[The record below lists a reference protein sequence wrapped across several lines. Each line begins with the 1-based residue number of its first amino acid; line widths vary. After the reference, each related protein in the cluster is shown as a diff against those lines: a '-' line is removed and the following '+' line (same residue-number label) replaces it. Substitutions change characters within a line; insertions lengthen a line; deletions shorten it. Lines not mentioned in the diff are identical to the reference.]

1 MFFIHLTHMETL
13 KEILLLVPQGLAT
26 GLVMIGSLMA
36 LAYFLV
42 WRLWGKR
49 LAHLRIQPR
58 PRADRAQI
66 RRELLNALPNALV
79 SALVSSIVIYC
90 GQLGYTQVYTDF
102 SQHSPWLGLGGFVL
116 LLVIDDT
123 WFYWMHRL
131 LHHPRIYRFI
141 HLEHHKSIDVTPF
154 TSMSFHFLEPL
165 LLTLWI
171 FPVAFY
177 LPVYAPVLAVV
188 QVWGALD
195 NIKSHLGY
203 ELYPAWWNRS
213 PLGFLTSSTYHNLHH
228 SRFKG
233 NYGVHFRI
241 WDRLMGT
248 EMKEYE
254 GTYAAIKTRKREE
267 QHA

>member
-1 MFFIHLTHMETL
+1 METL
-13 KEILLLVPQGLAT
+13 QQILLLIPQGLASA
-26 GLVMIGSLMA
+26 LLLIGCLMG

-42 WRLWGKR
+42 WKMFARR
-49 LAHLRIQPR
+49 LAHLRIQQR

-79 SALVSSIVIYC
+79 GAVFSSIVIYL
-90 GQLGYTQVYTDF
+90 GQLGYTQIYTDF
-102 SQHSPWLGLGGFVL
+102 SAHSPWLSLGGFVIVL
-116 LLVIDDT
+116 LIDDT

-131 LHHPRIYRFI
+131 LHHPRIYRYI
-141 HLEHHKSIDVTPF
+141 HREHHKSIDVTPF

-171 FPVAFY
+171 FPVAFWI
-177 LPVYAPVLAVV
+177 PVYAPVLAAV
-188 QVWGALD
+188 QIWGTLE

-203 ELYPAWWNRS
+203 ELYPAWFNHSILR
-213 PLGFLTSSTYHNLHH
+213 FMTSSTHHNLHH

-241 WDRLMGT
+241 WDRWMGT
-248 EMKEYE
+248 EYEDYEAVYAEIKE
-254 GTYAAIKTRKREE
+254 RKRGE
-267 QHA
+267 